1 MPEKKIKV
9 VLHQSTPAL
18 GAPDAGP
25 VYFGPATGKLVGGPR
40 IRVSVDRRGRAS
52 VKMPIKKATG
62 TTITFEAS
70 DPVQQRRAP
79 ALNFGEHLKPP
90 SKSKRRR

>member
-1 MPEKKIKV
+1 MVEKKVKV

-40 IRVSVDRRGRAS
+40 IQVAVDRRGRAT
-52 VKMPIKKATG
+52 IKVPARKALG
-62 TTITFEAS
+62 TTMTFAS
-70 DPVQQRRAP
+70 DPIQRAP
-79 ALNFGEHLKPP
+79 ALNFGEHLKPT
-90 SKSKRRR
+90 KKARTRRRK